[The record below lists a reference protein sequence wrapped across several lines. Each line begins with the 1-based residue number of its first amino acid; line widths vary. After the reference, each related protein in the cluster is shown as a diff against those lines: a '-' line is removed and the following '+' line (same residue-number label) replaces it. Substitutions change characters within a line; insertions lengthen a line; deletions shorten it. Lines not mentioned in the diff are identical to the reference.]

1 MIPIRDDAPRLT
13 VPFVT
18 WTLIAINVAVFSYQ
32 FSLWF
37 VSGREEQAFLAAYAM
52 VPANVGSALVGSA
65 PLLPSLLPIFTS
77 MFLHGGWMHLIG
89 NVWFLSIFGDN
100 VEDEL
105 GHGLFLLFYLA
116 CGVIATIAQFLSE
129 PSSSIPMVGA
139 SGAIAGVMGAYLIR
153 FPRARVTVWLPI
165 FIIFGPTFAL
175 PAFLMLTYWLGI
187 QVVSGWGA
195 ASHGG
200 VAWWAH
206 IGGFV
211 AGVGLVLLRPRRRV
225 WTRTWRG

>member
-18 WTLIAINVAVFSYQ
+18 WSLIAMNVAVFSYQ
-32 FSLWF
+32 FSLWLG
-37 VSGREEQAFLAAYAM
+37 SGLEERAFLAAYSM
-52 VPANVGSALVGSA
+52 VPAHVGSALTGGA
-65 PLLPSLLPIFTS
+65 PLLPSMLPLLTS

-105 GHGLFLLFYLA
+105 GHGVFLLFYLA
-116 CGVIATIAQFLSE
+116 CGVIAALAQFLSD
-129 PSSSIPMVGA
+129 PGSAIPMVGA

-165 FIIFGPTFAL
+165 FIVFGPTFAL

-187 QVVSGWGA
+187 QVMSGWSAGDQ
-195 ASHGG
+195 GG

-225 WTRTWRG
+225 WTRTWKG